1 MANQPNSKLK
11 LLYLLQIFQEKTDE
25 EHGLSTQEIIEALA
39 ERGIDA
45 ARKSVYRD
53 IEVLRE
59 AGFDIEMRREPYTVY
74 ALRSRPLDIEEM
86 VLLVDAVQSCPF
98 LTEEMT
104 DTLIAK
110 IGTIASA
117 GHREMLARR
126 IDVPGRVKMQ
136 NESVFENL
144 DVIQH
149 AMRLRRQVRFHYFK
163 YDAKKRK
170 ELQHNGDYYTC
181 APIRLVYRK
190 GYYYLITYNEK
201 HQDWVNYRV
210 DRMID
215 VEVTDEPTPRN
226 QHYENYDPTTQQPW
240 AFGVFNETPAKVTLA
255 IDTAELP
262 LKRPGRS
269 TIGVSSIM
277 SMVIDKLGPDVQ
289 TVASRDGKVR
299 IYARIVP
306 THEFY
311 GWLFRMSGLVQLE
324 APKRVVA
331 EYRARLAQAMSEF
344 EPISE

>member
-11 LLYLLQIFQEKTDE
+11 LLFLLQILQERTDE

-53 IEVLRE
+53 IEVLRD
-59 AGFDIEMRREPYTVY
+59 AGFDIEVRREPYTVY
-74 ALRSRPLDIEEM
+74 ALRTRTLDIEEM
-86 VLLVDAVQSCPF
+86 ILLVDAVQSCPF
-98 LTEEMT
+98 LTDEMT

-110 IGTIASA
+110 IGTIASS
-117 GHREMLARR
+117 GQREMLARR

-144 DVIQH
+144 DIIQH
-149 AMRLRRQVRFHYFK
+149 AMRMKRQVRFHYFK

-170 ELQHNGDYYTC
+170 ELQRGGNYYEC
-181 APIRLVYRK
+181 APIRLVYH
-190 GYYYLITYNEK
+190 GGFYYLLTYNEK
-201 HQDWVNYRV
+201 YEDWVNYRV
-210 DRMID
+210 DRMVD
-215 VEVTDEPTPRN
+215 VEVAEDPIPRN

-240 AFGVFNETPAKVTLA
+240 AFGVFNDTPVKVTLA
-255 IDTAELP
+255 INASDPSIL
-262 LKRPGRS
+262 RPGFS
-269 TIGVSSIM
+269 AVTPSGVM

-306 THEFY
+306 SPEFY
-311 GWLFRMSGLVQLE
+311 GWVFQMSDLVQLE
-324 APKRVVA
+324 APKRVVK
-331 EYRARLAQAMSEF
+331 EYRARLANAMGRFDDEV
-344 EPISE
+344 